1 MVDDKAVGRPRE
13 GLPYMPG
20 TKRGDFVFVSGQV
33 AWDESG
39 NVVGEGDI
47 AAQTCQVLSN
57 VRGVLNQAG
66 ADLDDVMMVTVFM
79 ADISQFDE
87 MNAAYL
93 GVFGENLPARTT
105 VEAGIA
111 RPGLLVEIDAIAM
124 LASDRNGALR

>member
-20 TKRGDFVFVSGQV
+20 TKRGDLVFVSGQV

-57 VRGVLNQAG
+57 VRGVLKQAG

-124 LASDRNGALR
+124 LASERNDALR